1 MTRTLVWDPAPGE
14 TRALLLEEGAPVELH
29 LLRDL
34 STGMTAQTG
43 AVHQA
48 RLVAR
53 LGNGRGLALLDSG
66 EEVLLH
72 PVPSLPEGSALTLRI
87 TRPRLPEP
95 GQWKRALATP
105 LGEADPLPAPDDPR
119 AALWAKADLLICARA
134 SDAPLGLPL
143 PVRVDPDAVAEADL
157 EGWIDRAR
165 TGLFPFDGGSLSIER
180 TRAMTIIDVD
190 GGGDPLALNRAAA
203 AAIGRALRLFQIGG
217 PVGID
222 FVGVSS
228 RADRQAVDQA
238 LAEACAPLAPLERTS
253 VNGFGFAQIV
263 RPRTG
268 PSLPELLC
276 GTTPGQLS
284 AESQA
289 LGLLRAAAHSAGV
302 GPRLITARPQV
313 IDLLQRWTVE
323 MDAVRRS
330 VGADIKLVPDPG
342 LSGYGHVHVS
352 PA

>member
-1 MTRTLVWDPAPGE
+1 MTRALVWDPAPGE

-34 STGMTAQTG
+34 SMGMAAQTG
-43 AVHQA
+43 EVHPA

-53 LGNGRGLALLDSG
+53 LGNGRGLALLESG

-72 PVPSLPEGSALTLRI
+72 PVPPVPEGSALTLRI

-105 LGEADPLPAPDDPR
+105 AAGDAAAPVDPR

-134 SDAPLGLPL
+134 SDAPLGLPI
-143 PVRVDPDAVAEADL
+143 PVRVDPDAVDEVDL

-165 TGLFPFDGGSLSIER
+165 TGLFAFDGGSLSIER

-238 LAEACAPLAPLERTS
+238 LAEACAPLGPLERTA

-289 LGLLRAAAHSAGV
+289 LVLLREAAHSAGV
-302 GPRLITARPQV
+302 GPRLITARPQL
-313 IDLLQRWTVE
+313 IDLLQRWAVE
-323 MDAVRRS
+323 LEMLRRAL
-330 VGADIKLVPDPG
+330 GADIKLVPDPG